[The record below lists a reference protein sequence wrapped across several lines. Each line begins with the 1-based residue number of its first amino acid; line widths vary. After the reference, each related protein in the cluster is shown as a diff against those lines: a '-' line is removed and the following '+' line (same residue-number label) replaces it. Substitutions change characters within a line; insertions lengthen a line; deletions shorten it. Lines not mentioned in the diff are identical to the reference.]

1 MLENSNEYKILVP
14 NITRK
19 TFNWFSITNLPHL
32 IGGDSLMIKGNTEE
46 DTYWRNNYHTTTY
59 YSQGY
64 DYDTDYRSA
73 YDYGYR
79 ARHHFNTANDFES
92 VEDNLRTDWEQFKGS
107 SRLTWDQAR
116 LAARDAWYRIKR

>member
-1 MLENSNEYKILVP
+1 MKVIRKKIP
-14 NITRK
+14 T
-19 TFNWFSITNLPHL
+19 
-32 IGGDSLMIKGNTEE
+32 G
-46 DTYWRNNYHTTTY
+46 NNYNTTTY

-92 VEDNLRTDWEQFKGS
+92 VENDLRNDWEQFKGS